1 MDAGP
6 WPCRFQYQAS
16 RFAGARK
23 LGPWG
28 TVRGRL
34 SIPRGLTTARG
45 APDAPPP
52 GAPPPPS
59 AGVAPLPAPP
69 AAGTAPL
76 ASGARLVMA
85 VLLETIGTG
94 RNQGAT
100 EVR

>member
-45 APDAPPP
+45 APDAPP
-52 GAPPPPS
+52 S
-59 AGVAPLPAPP
+59 AGVAALPAPP